1 MNAMLTPP
9 RTLALYLGLIAAL
22 AVAGCATGPKK
33 TWYKPGMTAD
43 DWAIDS
49 ADCRSRARRLVEDE
63 VSMQAP
69 MSHGGINQGAGY
81 DALMQGHSA
90 RRSVESLYRTCLK
103 RLGYKLVDPPAATPG
118 TKT

>member
-1 MNAMLTPP
+1 MNAMLTAP
-9 RTLALYLGLIAAL
+9 RTFALCLGLIAAL

-63 VSMQAP
+63 LDTRP
-69 MSHGGINQGAGY
+69 PPSHGGVNQGAGY
-81 DALMQGHSA
+81 DALMRDHGA
-90 RRSVESLYRTCLK
+90 RRSVESLYRDCLR
-103 RLGYKLVDPPAATPG
+103 RLGYRLVDPPAATPG